1 MALERRAIR
10 AVNRLDPPLGR
21 HRLAF
26 RTISPIFG
34 RSAPYTRY
42 RSQGHYLSP
51 SPSEGPKNG
60 DWAAEDV
67 FVVVSADY
75 VGVGYSG
82 EFEVTL
88 SRWRDDS
95 QTPYVVEPWIYITC
109 KQSTDPQPYYWF
121 WVAWSSPAG
130 S

>member
-1 MALERRAIR
+1 MGADHTPA
-10 AVNRLDPPLGR
+10 PLTWTGVW
-21 HRLAF
+21 AN
-26 RTISPIFG
+26 IG
-34 RSAPYTRY
+34 
-42 RSQGHYLSP
+42 
-51 SPSEGPKNG
+51 GPLQPGETVSWNMTG